1 MTPRAGHQRWAAA
14 RRELTIAACLVFTL
28 TAAAWVVLGAATA
41 AIVALVCVAL
51 GLVALRTLIDS
62 RVEPSDQPDTYY
74 DGPIQSF
81 AGFWRTQFELD
92 SGTKSLSAWDLNTR
106 RRLQNLLAAR
116 LSERH
121 GISLLEEPEA
131 ARRAFIGSGR
141 GAGQGGRPPG
151 AKHST
156 DLWYWID
163 PQRPTPPDAS
173 ARPGIPPR
181 TLTALIQRLEQL

>member
-14 RRELTIAACLVFTL
+14 RRELTIAACLAFAL
-28 TAAAWVVLGAATA
+28 TAAAWVLLGASA
-41 AIVALVCVAL
+41 AGIVALTCVAL
-51 GLVALRTLIDS
+51 GLVAMRTLIDS
-62 RVEPSDQPDTYY
+62 RVEPHEQPDTYY
-74 DGPIQSF
+74 DAPIQSF

-92 SGTKSLSAWDLNTR
+92 AGTKSLSAWDLNTK

-131 ARRAFIGSGR
+131 ARRAFIGSSR
-141 GAGQGGRPPG
+141 GA
-151 AKHST
+151 

-163 PQRPTPPDAS
+163 PQRPMPPDAS
-173 ARPGIPPR
+173 SRPGIPPR
-181 TLTALIQRLEQL
+181 TLAALIQRLEQL